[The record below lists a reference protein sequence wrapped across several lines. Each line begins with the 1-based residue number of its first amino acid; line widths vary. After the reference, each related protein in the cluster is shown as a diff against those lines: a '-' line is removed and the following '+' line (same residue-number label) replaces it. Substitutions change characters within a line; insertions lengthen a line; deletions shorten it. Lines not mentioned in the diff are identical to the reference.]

1 MSRIQAT
8 FAALQGKKALIPYI
22 TAGFPDL
29 DTTLAMMAGMVE
41 NGADIIE
48 LGMPFSDP
56 MADGQIIQKAS
67 EHAIKAGT
75 NTKNI
80 LALVKRFR
88 ETNQHTPIVL
98 MGYLNPILAT
108 GVAEFAREAAQAGVD
123 GVLTVDCPSEEIELL
138 QKHFKPAGLD
148 CIFLLA
154 PTTTEKRV
162 EDIVRKASGFLYY
175 VSLTGVTG
183 AGTLNIT
190 QVAQKIAGLRSK
202 TDLPI
207 AVGFGIKDAQS
218 AAAIAK
224 VADAVVIGSRII
236 ETIQNNPGQETA
248 TVNTLI
254 KSLKNA
260 I

>member
-8 FAALQGKKALIPYI
+8 FSDLNGKKALIPYI

-29 DTTLAMMAGMVE
+29 DTTLDMMFGMVE

-48 LGMPFSDP
+48 LGVPFSDP
-56 MADGQIIQKAS
+56 MADGSTIQKAS
-67 EHAIKAGT
+67 ERAIKSGT

-80 LALVKRFR
+80 LALVTRFR
-88 ETNQHTPIVL
+88 EKNTHTPVVL
-98 MGYLNPILAT
+98 MGYLNPILAM
-108 GVAEFAREAAQAGVD
+108 GVEQFAQQAVQAGVD
-123 GVLTVDCPSEEIELL
+123 GILTVDCPSEEIELL

-162 EDIVRKASGFLYY
+162 EDIVSKASGFLYY

-183 AGTLNIT
+183 AGTLDIDR
-190 QVAQKIAGLRSK
+190 VAQKITTLRTK
-202 TDLPI
+202 TNLPI

-224 VADAVVIGSRII
+224 VADAVVVGSRII
-236 ETIQNNPGQETA
+236 ETIDNNPNQETA
-248 TVNTLI
+248 AVNALI
-254 KSLKNA
+254 KDLKKA